1 MHGYRKECAVKSQH
15 EVNCGSEIDTDIQME
30 MQELDLSSFHYL
42 SSPVN
47 NNSKA
52 STVQD
57 RAIETCKKCKQ
68 LCEGLH

>member
-1 MHGYRKECAVKSQH
+1 MHGLIQKSADKSQH

-30 MQELDLSSFHYL
+30 MQELDVSSFHYL
-42 SSPVN
+42 SSPIN

-57 RAIETCKKCKQ
+57 RAIET
-68 LCEGLH
+68 